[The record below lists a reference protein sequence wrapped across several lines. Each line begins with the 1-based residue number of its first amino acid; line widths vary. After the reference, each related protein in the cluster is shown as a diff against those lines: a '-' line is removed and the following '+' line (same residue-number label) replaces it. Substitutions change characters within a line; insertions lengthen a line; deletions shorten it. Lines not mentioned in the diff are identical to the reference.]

1 MKQKRLSSKLTIAIA
16 CVLATAGIVFSA
28 FALIDSL
35 KQGIDWYR
43 FIPAALYVLC
53 FVDLVLYATTGAVGT
68 KASFDAILLNYGL
81 VVIFT
86 GLLFPPVF
94 PHGSKVFFLAI
105 SALVVVGLIGFRF
118 SWKDVRRS
126 RLFLIYAITAELA
139 SAIAAIKGNPM
150 ALSGDTVAVISLFI
164 RPVIICILIL
174 CYQAR
179 MAEKVAREGA
189 EKK

>member
-1 MKQKRLSSKLTIAIA
+1 MKQKRLSNKLAIAVA

-28 FALIDSL
+28 CALIDSL

-43 FIPAALYVLC
+43 FIPAVLYVLC
-53 FVDLVLYATTGAVGT
+53 FVDLILYATTGVVGT
-68 KASFDAILLNYGL
+68 KLSFDAILINYGL
-81 VVIFT
+81 VVLFT

-105 SALVVVGLIGFRF
+105 SALVVVGLVGFRF
-118 SWKDVRRS
+118 CWRDVQRS
-126 RLFLIYAITAELA
+126 KLFLIYAIAAELA

-150 ALSGDTVAVISLFI
+150 ALSGNAVAVISLFI

-174 CYQAR
+174 CYQTR
-179 MAEKVAREGA
+179 MSEKKALEGA
-189 EKK
+189 E